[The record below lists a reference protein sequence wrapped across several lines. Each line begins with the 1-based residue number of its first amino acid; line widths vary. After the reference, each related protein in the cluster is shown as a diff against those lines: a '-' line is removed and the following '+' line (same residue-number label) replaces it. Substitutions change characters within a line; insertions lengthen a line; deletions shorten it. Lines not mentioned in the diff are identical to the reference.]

1 MFYGKNSKSKC
12 DILIYLIISLFVEG
26 YIDPIDVENKF
37 NISPLTMYRY
47 ISQII
52 NVLYDYEFQYISIYY
67 DRKTKRYKCD
77 CYVELLSKQ
86 SVD

>member
-37 NISPLTMYRY
+37 NISSLTMYRY

-67 DRKTKRYKCD
+67 DRKTKCYKCD